1 MPARMPPRSP
11 NTNVAAFLGE
21 QLGLLRTAAGYTS
34 HEALA
39 KALRADRSTVTKIET
54 GARPPNDN
62 LLTLWLDT
70 CGATGQ
76 LRTALEGLGVLAR
89 AREDPARVKV
99 APWFETEAEA
109 HTLRYWAP
117 VIVPGLVQTEAYARE
132 LFAAMSLDDAKVRE
146 FLDVRMG
153 RQAVMD
159 RPDAPDITI
168 VLWEPVLHH
177 QIGSR
182 AVMRDQLARLID
194 VSHRPTITVHV
205 LPSSQGANPGLG
217 GAINLAATDD
227 APELLLSD
235 GLVEDQ
241 LSQDPAVVRKARA
254 TFTSVRADAL
264 NRPDSRNVLKEAMER
279 WSNLHQAGGNPATAA
294 MAGRTA

>member
-1 MPARMPPRSP
+1 MPSRMPSRSP
-11 NTNVAAFLGE
+11 TTNVAAFLGE
-21 QLGLLRTAAGYTS
+21 QLGALRTAAGYAS

-39 KALRADRSTVTKIET
+39 RAMQAERSTVTKIET
-54 GARPPNDN
+54 GARPPNDK
-62 LLTLWLDT
+62 LLALWLDT

-76 LRTALEGLGVLAR
+76 LRAVFEGLGVLAR
-89 AREDPARVKV
+89 AREDSARAKV

-132 LFAAMSLDDAKVRE
+132 LFEAMGFDDVKVTE
-146 FLDVRMG
+146 FLEVRMG
-153 RQAVMD
+153 LQAIID
-159 RPDAPDITI
+159 RPDPPDITI

-182 AVMRDQLARLID
+182 AVMREQLARLVD
-194 VSHRPTITVHV
+194 MSRRPSITIHV
-205 LPSSQGANPGLG
+205 LPSSLGANPGLG

-254 TFTSVRADAL
+254 TFTNVRADAL
-264 NRPDSRNVLKEAMER
+264 NRPDSRNMLTEAMER
-279 WSNLHQAGGNPATAA
+279 WGN
-294 MAGRTA
+294 

>member
-1 MPARMPPRSP
+1 MAPRMLSRSP
-11 NTNVAAFLGE
+11 STNVAAFLGE
-21 QLGLLRTAAGYTS
+21 QLGLLRTAAGYAS

-39 KALRADRSTVTKIET
+39 KALQAERTTVTKIET
-54 GARPPNDN
+54 GARPPNDK

-76 LRTALEGLGVLAR
+76 LRTVLEGLGILAR
-89 AREDPARVKV
+89 AREDPAQAKV
-99 APWFETEAEA
+99 APWFETEAQA

-132 LFAAMSLDDAKVRE
+132 LFGAMGLDDAKAAE
-146 FLDVRMG
+146 FLEIRMG
-153 RQAVMD
+153 RQTIID
-159 RPDAPDITI
+159 RPDAPDITV

-177 QIGSR
+177 QIGSPP
-182 AVMRDQLARLID
+182 VMREQLARLID
-194 VSHRPTITVHV
+194 MSRRPAITIHV

-241 LSQDPAVVRKARA
+241 LSQDPTVVRKARA

-264 NRPDSRNVLKEAMER
+264 NRPDSRNMLTEAMER
-279 WSNLHQAGGNPATAA
+279 WSN
-294 MAGRTA
+294 

>member
-1 MPARMPPRSP
+1 MPPRLLSRSP

-21 QLGLLRTAAGYTS
+21 QLGLLRTAAGYAS

-39 KALRADRSTVTKIET
+39 KALQAERSTVTKIET
-54 GARPPNDN
+54 GARPPNDK

-76 LRTALEGLGVLAR
+76 LRTMFEGLGVLAR
-89 AREDPARVKV
+89 AKEDSAQAKV
-99 APWFETEAEA
+99 APWFETEARA

-117 VIVPGLVQTEAYARE
+117 VIVPGIVQTEAYARE
-132 LFAAMSLDDAKVRE
+132 LFTAMSLDDAKVTE
-146 FLDVRMG
+146 FLEIRMG
-153 RQAVMD
+153 RQAIID
-159 RPDAPDITI
+159 RPDPPDITV

-182 AVMRDQLARLID
+182 AIMREQLARLID
-194 VSHRPTITVHV
+194 MSCRPAITVHI
-205 LPSSQGANPGLG
+205 LPSGQGANPGLG

-264 NRPDSRNVLKEAMER
+264 NRPDSRNRLTEAMER
-279 WSNLHQAGGNPATAA
+279 WSN
-294 MAGRTA
+294 

>member
-1 MPARMPPRSP
+1 MPPRMSSRSP
-11 NTNVAAFLGE
+11 TTNVAAFLGE
-21 QLGLLRTAAGYTS
+21 QLGVLRVAAGYAS

-39 KALRADRSTVTKIET
+39 RALQAERSTVTKIET
-54 GARPPNDN
+54 GARPPNDK

-76 LRTALEGLGVLAR
+76 LRTVFEGLGVLAR
-89 AREDPARVKV
+89 AKEDSALAKV

-132 LFAAMSLDDAKVRE
+132 LFGAMGLDDAKAAE
-146 FLDVRMG
+146 FLEVRMG
-153 RQAVMD
+153 RQAIID
-159 RPDAPDITI
+159 RPEPPDITI
-168 VLWEPVLHH
+168 VLWEPVLNH

-182 AVMRDQLARLID
+182 TVMREQLARLVD
-194 VSHRPTITVHV
+194 MSHRPAITIHI
-205 LPSSQGANPGLG
+205 LPSSLGANPGLG

-264 NRPDSRNVLKEAMER
+264 NRPDSRNMLTEAMER
-279 WSNLHQAGGNPATAA
+279 WSN
-294 MAGRTA
+294 